1 MNKLIWFIATLL
13 IVISGIYFSIKLKF
27 IQFRFIRMIKSL
39 RTKNIEKNTIS
50 PFASLMMVLA
60 GRIGVGSIAGVAI
73 SIYYGGVGSIFWMW
87 LISILATSLTF
98 VETLLGMKYQK
109 KDSKYICKGGPSYYI
124 RYGLNNKLLGTI
136 YALLILISDIFGFIS
151 IQANTIIHSLDEILN
166 INEFII
172 GVIIAS
178 LILLIIIGGAKRIA
192 NFSEKIV
199 PIITI
204 FYLLV
209 CLFIIIIN
217 INKIPSIIKLIFISA
232 INNKSIKG
240 GILGSMIIGAQRGIF
255 SSEAGIGTGAI
266 ASSTTLTTTKEE
278 QIRNSYIQMLGIY
291 ITTFLICTS
300 TAFIIL
306 TSDINLLSFN
316 NLNGIELVQLSFLNH
331 IGTIG
336 KFFVFIIIF
345 AFSFTTILSSYYNGE
360 SSLKYFIEKPKLLLM
375 FLKLLTFI
383 SIIIGSIS
391 KSNFIWN
398 LIDIFVGL
406 LAIINIYAIIK
417 LKDEVFELLKI
428 K

>member
-1 MNKLIWFIATLL
+1 
-13 IVISGIYFSIKLKF
+13 
-27 IQFRFIRMIKSL
+27 
-39 RTKNIEKNTIS
+39 
-50 PFASLMMVLA
+50 
-60 GRIGVGSIAGVAI
+60 
-73 SIYYGGVGSIFWMW
+73 
-87 LISILATSLTF
+87 
-98 VETLLGMKYQK
+98 
-109 KDSKYICKGGPSYYI
+109 
-124 RYGLNNKLLGTI
+124 
-136 YALLILISDIFGFIS
+136 
-151 IQANTIIHSLDEILN
+151 
-166 INEFII
+166 
-172 GVIIAS
+172 
-178 LILLIIIGGAKRIA
+178 
-192 NFSEKIV
+192 
-199 PIITI
+199 
-204 FYLLV
+204 
-209 CLFIIIIN
+209 
-217 INKIPSIIKLIFISA
+217 
-232 INNKSIKG
+232 
-240 GILGSMIIGAQRGIF
+240 MIIGAQRGIF

-291 ITTFLICTS
+291 ITTFLIYTS

-331 IGTIG
+331 IGIIG

-417 LKDEVFELLKI
+417 LKDEVFSLLKS